1 MANRNIDSKE
11 LRSLSMP
18 DAKFGYDKQIVDTV
32 IAGCADTISDLEQQI
47 EELNSALAY
56 LRAQSAPLEIN
67 RSDQSEDDDD
77 DSMLNWLNNLD
88 PLKIDQEVQRTI
100 AEAIVGSTM
109 AASHIRSEAKDRVK
123 LLIDAVALEVRKLV
137 DIVHQAKTSY
147 VLSAELPTA
156 LASWEGEFKAKISTL
171 LSQLELPWTVQ
182 VSQLAKVL
190 NHMSANQIAALETE
204 KNRSH
209 HDSKAS
215 PSNSTHKPESA
226 TTKGQCD

>member
-1 MANRNIDSKE
+1 
-11 LRSLSMP
+11 MP

-190 NHMSANQIAALETE
+190 AHMAETANQPENTIASKSEKVGSKRETGSSIKRRQTSTFDE
-204 KNRSH
+204 M
-209 HDSKAS
+209 DA
-215 PSNSTHKPESA
+215 PSQS
-226 TTKGQCD
+226 TTKGQWG